1 MDVSTM
7 TRISQQTAALS
18 GSYTKTSS
26 TKTTAPDGTTTENTT
41 SEAYTVNISTAAQQ
55 ASKATKGLTADQIDV
70 LKQGIEKSQQ
80 TSGVRIGTAAMTT
93 KGYKEADFI
102 AVARRIDAVLREM
115 RQNEA

>member
-41 SEAYTVNISTAAQQ
+41 SEAYTVNISTAAQ
-55 ASKATKGLTADQIDV
+55 
-70 LKQGIEKSQQ
+70 
-80 TSGVRIGTAAMTT
+80 
-93 KGYKEADFI
+93 
-102 AVARRIDAVLREM
+102 
-115 RQNEA
+115 